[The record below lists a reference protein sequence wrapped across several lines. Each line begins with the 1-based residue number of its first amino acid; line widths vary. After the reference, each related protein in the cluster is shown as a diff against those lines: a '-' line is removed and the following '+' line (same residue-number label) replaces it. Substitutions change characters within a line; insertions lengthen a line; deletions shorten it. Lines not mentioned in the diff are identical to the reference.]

1 MIPPL
6 EMTIRKIIARR
17 AAMELKAGDV
27 VNLGIGMPEG
37 IASVANEE
45 GLLDDLTLTAEP
57 GVIGGMPA
65 AGLSF
70 GASVNPHAIIDQPSQ
85 FDFYHG
91 GGLDVSFLGLA
102 QVDPMGNLNVSRF
115 GPKLSGSGGFID
127 ISQNAKKVVFIGTFT
142 AGGLDVQLNQGDLEI
157 VNEGRNKKF
166 IDAVEQITFSARQA
180 VDTQRPV
187 LYITERCVF
196 KLTGKG
202 LELIEVAPGID
213 IQKDIIGQMQFKP
226 IVSDHVKKMDPRI
239 FKPETMGL
247 CNPFDAQE
255 IEFREKRT
263 A

>member
-1 MIPPL
+1 MRVGVPGKHWDLLP
-6 EMTIRKIIARR
+6 
-17 AAMELKAGDV
+17 AGDV

-45 GLLDDLTLTAEP
+45 GILDDLTLTAEP

-91 GGLDVSFLGLA
+91 GGLDVAFLGLA
-102 QVDPMGNLNVSRF
+102 QVDRSGNLNVSRF

-127 ISQNAKKVVFIGTFT
+127 ISQNAQKVIFLGTFT
-142 AGGLDVQLNQGDLEI
+142 AGGLDVRVEQGGLKI
-157 VNEGRNKKF
+157 QTEGKNKKF
-166 IDAVEQITFSARQA
+166 VKAVEQITFSAAQA
-180 VDTQRPV
+180 VETGRPV
-187 LYITERCVF
+187 LYVTERCVF
-196 KLTGKG
+196 RLTRDG

-213 IQKDIIGQMQFKP
+213 IEKDIVGQMAFEP
-226 IVSDHVKKMDPRI
+226 VIPESVSLMDQRI
-239 FKPETMGL
+239 FGIEVMGIRS
-247 CNPFDAQE
+247 NSTGE
-255 IEFREKRT
+255 ENEMIKKRI